1 MLPRMSGTT
10 LRREEVLALLE
21 WQIAMGA
28 DEAIGETACDRLS
41 PAPAGRVPVNVVPDA
56 IVHPPP
62 PAGQRGVGVPP
73 PEADEGK
80 TRISAGSESAVSAP
94 AATAPARVA
103 PPAALAESPAE
114 AAQSARLLASQAET
128 IEALAELVANFD
140 LCPLKRTATNTVF
153 MDGNPAARIVI
164 IGEAPGAEED
174 RTGRPFVGR
183 AGQLLDRMLAAI
195 DLDRSQVQITNVIYW
210 RPPGN
215 RKPTAA
221 ETAACLP
228 FVLRHIA
235 LARPRVLVLAGG
247 TAAST
252 LLPVTD
258 GITRLRGRW
267 FELAVPGLDAPV
279 PTLPMFHPAFLLRS
293 PERKREAWRDLLALK
308 ARLDEMSTGAACPS
322 GR

>member
-1 MLPRMSGTT
+1 
-10 LRREEVLALLE
+10 
-21 WQIAMGA
+21 
-28 DEAIGETACDRLS
+28 
-41 PAPAGRVPVNVVPDA
+41 
-56 IVHPPP
+56 
-62 PAGQRGVGVPP
+62 
-73 PEADEGK
+73 
-80 TRISAGSESAVSAP
+80 
-94 AATAPARVA
+94 
-103 PPAALAESPAE
+103 
-114 AAQSARLLASQAET
+114 
-128 IEALAELVANFD
+128 
-140 LCPLKRTATNTVF
+140 

-164 IGEAPGAEED
+164 VGEAPGAEED

-195 DLDRSQVQITNVIYW
+195 DLDRSGVQITNVIYW

-279 PTLPMFHPAFLLRS
+279 PTLPIFHPAFLLRT

-308 ARLDEMSTGAACPS
+308 ARLDEPA
-322 GR
+322 